1 MALSNTKILTSE
13 RDAVAV
19 SSVEGTRLTGSVAEN
34 KAVFDKFPQLDMEKH
49 NALVDALIALGIDS
63 AVVSRDLSQVKYIRL
78 NSDGAIEVSIDNVT
92 WIQTASSGHK
102 IFDSSG
108 KEYTQRSR
116 LKFLN
121 TEITD
126 DGTYIIIEG
135 LQGPKGETGAKG
147 EKGETGAVGATGQKG
162 DTGGVIVPNVTDAG
176 IISWE
181 IQEEPIIPSPQSIRG
196 PQGVQGVQGEA
207 GATGPR
213 GPQGIQGP
221 AGVQGIQGKQGE
233 RGPEGATGATG
244 PTGPRGLQGEKGEKG
259 DKGDQGEQ
267 GPRGLQ
273 GPQGEQGVQGKQGEK
288 GATGAT
294 GPQGKQG
301 IQGIQGPQ
309 GEKGA
314 PGATGATGATGP
326 QGPTGAQG
334 PRGAKG
340 ADGRSFVIQDIYP
353 TLAALKTAYP
363 KGNDY
368 AYQVTGSNN
377 EIFIWSELEST
388 WSSLGALQGPEGPQG
403 PKGDTGATGAKGDPG
418 VQGPQGEQGI
428 QGIQGPQG
436 KQGEKGDQGEQGPQ
450 GKQGVQGIQGPQ
462 GEIGPQGPKGA
473 TGEKGEKGDK
483 GEVGA
488 TGPAGPQGEQGLQ
501 GIQGVQGP
509 QGKTGPQGEQ
519 GPQGNPGTN
528 GTNGKSAYQLAKEGG
543 YKGTE
548 AQFVSILNNLPDD
561 TKSLIS
567 TLNTA
572 VQQNTTKITKLT
584 PKTMTA
590 TLAAGSTSLT
600 FSDSAI
606 LATSAVDVYTSIF
619 GATLTAMTIAARK
632 VTLTFEAQSKAMSV
646 RIEVH

>member
-63 AVVSRDLSQVKYIRL
+63 AVVSGDLSRVKYIRL

-126 DGTYIIIEG
+126 DGTYTIIEG
-135 LQGPKGETGAKG
+135 LQGPKGDTGAKG
-147 EKGETGAVGATGQKG
+147 EKGETGEVGATGQKG

-196 PQGVQGVQGEA
+196 PQGAQGVQGEA

-244 PTGPRGLQGEKGEKG
+244 P
-259 DKGDQGEQ
+259 
-267 GPRGLQ
+267 
-273 GPQGEQGVQGKQGEK
+273 
-288 GATGAT
+288 
-294 GPQGKQG
+294 
-301 IQGIQGPQ
+301 
-309 GEKGA
+309 
-314 PGATGATGATGP
+314 

-334 PRGAKG
+334 PRGEKG

-353 TLAALKTAYP
+353 TLAALKAAYP

-418 VQGPQGEQGI
+418 
-428 QGIQGPQG
+428 
-436 KQGEKGDQGEQGPQ
+436 
-450 GKQGVQGIQGPQ
+450 
-462 GEIGPQGPKGA
+462 
-473 TGEKGEKGDK
+473 
-483 GEVGA
+483 
-488 TGPAGPQGEQGLQ
+488 EQGLQ

-528 GTNGKSAYQLAKEGG
+528 GTNGKSAYQLAQEGG

-548 AQFVSILNNLPDD
+548 AQFIAILNNLPANTSEEISLLKTSDEQNKTNISNKVDKVPGKVLSTNDYTTTEKNKLSGIATGATKNTVSTYSISLGTSWAASSNYYTQKVTVSGILASD
-561 TKSLIS
+561 TPIIDLVTTPSGYEAEQEAWGKVFKA
-567 TLNTA
+567 TTA
-572 VQQNTTKITKLT
+572 SGSITFYATEKLTTKLT
-584 PKTMTA
+584 
-590 TLAAGSTSLT
+590 LQ
-600 FSDSAI
+600 
-606 LATSAVDVYTSIF
+606 V
-619 GATLTAMTIAARK
+619 K
-632 VTLTFEAQSKAMSV
+632 VV
-646 RIEVH
+646 R

>member
-63 AVVSRDLSQVKYIRL
+63 AVVSGDLSQVKYIRL

-121 TEITD
+121 TGITD
-126 DGTYIIIEG
+126 DGTYTIIEG

-162 DTGGVIVPNVTDAG
+162 DTGGVIVPSVTDAG

-244 PTGPRGLQGEKGEKG
+244 P
-259 DKGDQGEQ
+259 
-267 GPRGLQ
+267 
-273 GPQGEQGVQGKQGEK
+273 
-288 GATGAT
+288 
-294 GPQGKQG
+294 
-301 IQGIQGPQ
+301 
-309 GEKGA
+309 
-314 PGATGATGATGP
+314 

-334 PRGAKG
+334 PRGEKG

-377 EIFIWSELEST
+377 EIFIWSELEGT
-388 WSSLGALQGPEGPQG
+388 WVSLGVLQGPEGPQG
-403 PKGDTGATGAKGDPG
+403 PKGEA
-418 VQGPQGEQGI
+418 
-428 QGIQGPQG
+428 
-436 KQGEKGDQGEQGPQ
+436 
-450 GKQGVQGIQGPQ
+450 
-462 GEIGPQGPKGA
+462 
-473 TGEKGEKGDK
+473 
-483 GEVGA
+483 GA
-488 TGPAGPQGEQGLQ
+488 TGPAGPKGEQGLQ

-528 GTNGKSAYQLAKEGG
+528 GTNGKSAYQLAQEGG

-548 AQFVSILNNLPDD
+548 AQFVAILNNLPDD
-561 TKSLIS
+561 TKSSIS
-567 TLNTA
+567 ALNTA

-619 GATLTAMTIAARK
+619 GATLTAMTIAAEK
-632 VTLTFEAQSKAMSV
+632 VTLKFEAQSSAMSV